1 MKGVEEK
8 SLVDRLRELNYSCE
22 SDFLLGSFLS
32 LCSDVYVESL
42 GTVGFSEV
50 LERLR
55 QQKLEVCFIREEN
68 KGKKKYSLGI
78 ILRKTGLCYKSI
90 FSYSE
95 GSWEEVETDIRKEV
109 SEMKELG
116 FKIDYRGFIQNG
128 RE

>member
-1 MKGVEEK
+1 MEEK
-8 SLVDRLRELNYSCE
+8 SLVERLRELNHSCE

-32 LCSDVYVESL
+32 LCSNVYVESL

-68 KGKKKYSLGI
+68 KEKRKYSLGI
-78 ILRKTGLCYKSI
+78 ILRKTDLCYSSV
-90 FSYSE
+90 FSYNE
-95 GSWEEVETDIRKEV
+95 GSWEQLETDIGKEV
-109 SEMKELG
+109 SEMNKLG